1 MDEETFEAFLD
12 QLRRYIRERLIPAE
26 ADVIDSDRVPDA
38 ILAEMRD
45 MGLFALTTP
54 EAFGGADLNIS
65 QYIRV
70 IREMGWPAPAFRAQ
84 RKGALVRRTVG
95 AQSAWELSPLRAL
108 ER

>member
-70 IREMGWPAPAFRAQ
+70 IREMGWPAPAFRATMSINT
-84 RKGALVRRTVG
+84 GMFSTAL
-95 AQSAWELSPLRAL
+95 
-108 ER
+108 